1 MQLSTYLAPPPTP
14 LRAANEA
21 VPGPEPL
28 RDARPARPDAAVLPF
43 RPLARRHRRPAETH
57 ERRGEI
63 LLFLG
68 VRYSRAS

>member
-1 MQLSTYLAPPPTP
+1 MQLSTYLAPPPTH

-21 VPGPEPL
+21 APDL
-28 RDARPARPDAAVLPF
+28 ARRPRTAAAVLPF
-43 RPLARRHRRPAETH
+43 RPLARRRRPAETH
-57 ERRGEI
+57 ERRGQI

>member
-28 RDARPARPDAAVLPF
+28 RDARPDAAVLPF

>member
-1 MQLSTYLAPPPTP
+1 MQLSTYLASPPKP
-14 LRAANEA
+14 LRAANEGA
-21 VPGPEPL
+21 PIPEAARRP
-28 RDARPARPDAAVLPF
+28 RPAAAVLPF

-57 ERRGEI
+57 EGRGEI